1 MRDFMHPDTAPTP
14 RLTLR
19 DVSVRIDGHAVLDGV
34 AAGVPQRGITTILGP
49 NGAGKS
55 MLLRAIHG
63 LIPHDGRIDW
73 ADRPAPKQ
81 ALVFQKPVLLRR
93 SVAANMDFVLG
104 RDRARRDALLAEM
117 GLLGHAKQPARR
129 LSGGEQQRLALAR
142 ALATDPELLLLDEPT
157 ASLDP
162 ASAAMIE
169 EVLRR
174 VAARGTTILMVTHDI
189 AQARRIAD
197 HALVMCRGRIAE
209 AGAAMRVLAA
219 PRTAIARDFLEGR
232 LVP

>member
-1 MRDFMHPDTAPTP
+1 M
-14 RLTLR
+14 
-19 DVSVRIDGHAVLDGV
+19 LDGV

-129 LSGGEQQRLALAR
+129 LSGASSSAWPSPARWPRIPNCCFWTSRQPALI
-142 ALATDPELLLLDEPT
+142 P
-157 ASLDP
+157 
-162 ASAAMIE
+162 
-169 EVLRR
+169 
-174 VAARGTTILMVTHDI
+174 H
-189 AQARRIAD
+189 
-197 HALVMCRGRIAE
+197 
-209 AGAAMRVLAA
+209 
-219 PRTAIARDFLEGR
+219 PRQ
-232 LVP
+232 

>member
-1 MRDFMHPDTAPTP
+1 MRDFSHSDTACPP
-14 RLTLR
+14 CLTLTGIAMEMGGR
-19 DVSVRIDGHAVLDGV
+19 RVLDGV
-34 AAGVPQRGITTILGP
+34 DASVPRDGITTILGP

-55 MLLRAIHG
+55 LLLRAIHG
-63 LIPHDGRIDW
+63 LIPHQGRMDW
-73 ADRPAPKQ
+73 AAGKAPKQ
-81 ALVFQKPVLLRR
+81 AMVFQKPVLLRR

-104 RDRARRDALLAEM
+104 RDRVRRDTLLAQV
-117 GLLGHAKQPARR
+117 GLSDRASQPARR

-142 ALATDPELLLLDEPT
+142 ALATDPDLLLLDEPT

-169 EVLRR
+169 GVLRD

-197 HALVMCRGRIAE
+197 HALILCRGRVVE
-209 AGAAMRVLAA
+209 TGRTMRVLTA
-219 PRTAIARDFLEGR
+219 PSAPLARDFLQGR

>member
-1 MRDFMHPDTAPTP
+1 MRDFIETGRREAP
-14 RLTLR
+14 RLTLS
-19 DVSVRIDGHAVLDGV
+19 DLSVEIGGRVLLDRVEMAV
-34 AAGVPQRGITTILGP
+34 PRQGITTILGP

-55 MLLRAIHG
+55 LLLRAIHG
-63 LIPHDGRIDW
+63 LIPHAGRIDW
-73 ADRPAPKQ
+73 GQGAAPRQ

-93 SVAANMDFVLG
+93 SVAANMAFVLG
-104 RDRARRDALLAEM
+104 RDHARSHALLAEM
-117 GLLGHAKQPARR
+117 GLQDRADQPARR

-169 EVLRR
+169 AVLRR

-197 HALVMCRGRIAE
+197 HAMVMCRGRIAE
-209 AGAAMRVLAA
+209 AGAAMRILAA
-219 PRTAIARDFLEGR
+219 PATPVARDFLEGR